1 MVEHN
6 VLSTRSKPGR
16 HQVRRGHRKAPGSRE
31 FSAEEHCAVQL
42 HCAQDLGDRI
52 HFVLWPALWTSC
64 KVSWPPSEAIRP
76 RKPSEQGMA
85 TLGHGFTSRGTAQ
98 L

>member
-6 VLSTRSKPGR
+6 MLRTRSKTGR
-16 HQVRRGHRKAPGSRE
+16 HQVRRVHRKAPGSRE

-42 HCAQDLGDRI
+42 HSAQDLGDRI
-52 HFVLWPALWTSC
+52 HFVFWSAGWTIC
-64 KVSWPPSEAIRP
+64 KVSWPPSGAIRP
-76 RKPSEQGMA
+76 RKPFEQVMA
-85 TLGHGFTSRGTAQ
+85 PLGHGFISRRTAQ